1 MNDVA
6 DSSSLNKPIK
16 INFNICMHIF
26 LLLFFMIFLGLGPA
40 QPIWAGLDPA
50 SPARGQWPGSFT
62 RRRAWTAHARLL
74 QKHAIKMQGRKTQ
87 LTCRCTWRRG
97 WQLTSVSPLCYCF
110 LSTPLVLLF
119 FSWFASVRSPLFA
132 FPGLP
137 FVVRSFVLRVLAVS
151 CSFLSSLFFSFF
163 LWFWKLVLEKRKSV
177 VILLFSSVGFLFP
190 CPPLCL
196 CSQRKKET
204 LWFLEPVACSC
215 RRRWQCRRD
224 VPPTLP
230 LPSLLCF
237 VFLLLSLLPFLSLR
251 SPSLCFLFS
260 SLCFL
265 YYAVHGII
273 FFPSWCASLLWLL

>member
-1 MNDVA
+1 MHAYFFIIIFYDFFGA
-6 DSSSLNKPIK
+6 GPSSAHMGWAWPSQP
-16 INFNICMHIF
+16 
-26 LLLFFMIFLGLGPA
+26 GPVTG
-40 QPIWAGLDPA
+40 P
-50 SPARGQWPGSFT
+50 SQWLGSFT